1 MSMNTI
7 GFLGAGNMAGAIIKG
22 LIASGFEAKSIWV
35 FDRNQDKRDGWAA
48 LGLSIANNADDLVIH
63 SDALVL
69 SVKPQGLKETCESIA
84 SVVADHKPLI
94 LSVVAAIPAQSIAQW
109 LSASLPIIR
118 VMPNTPSLVQAGA
131 SGLFAN
137 NLCLP
142 EHKAFAETVFRA
154 VGRISWVEDEH
165 LIHSVT
171 AAAGSAPAYFFRFAE
186 AMSKTALEQGLTE
199 QQARTLIG
207 QTMLGAA
214 KMILETDE
222 DIGQMRKNVCS
233 PNGTT
238 ERAIFSFNDD
248 QIDTVV
254 NNAMKACFDRS
265 VELTDLLSQ

>member
-1 MSMNTI
+1 MTLNTI

-22 LIASGFEAKSIWV
+22 MLASGFEAKRIWV
-35 FDRNQDKRDGWAA
+35 FDRNQDKRDRWAA
-48 LGLSIANNADDLVIH
+48 LGLSIASDANTLVAE
-63 SDALVL
+63 SSALVL
-69 SVKPQGLKETCESIA
+69 SVKPQGLKDSCKSIA
-84 SVVADHKPLI
+84 QAVAEHKPLI
-94 LSVVAAIPAQSIAQW
+94 MSVVAAIPADSITQW
-109 LSASLPIIR
+109 LGTALPVIR

-131 SGLFAN
+131 SGLYAN
-137 NLCLP
+137 SLCLP
-142 EHKAFAETVFRA
+142 EHKDFAQSVFSA
-154 VGRISWVEDEH
+154 VGSVSWVEDED

-214 KMILETDE
+214 KMILETNE
-222 DIGQMRKNVCS
+222 DIGQMRQNVCS

-248 QIDTVV
+248 RIDTIV